1 MIHDSARAK
10 LRLALALLCACASAW
25 LYRVLIRLVPKIGS
39 AEPTG
44 VGEVFPWVKLL
55 SHQALQ
61 SIQHRTDGFA
71 YAGQFIACCAG
82 LFALYAVMLWLAKGI
97 RSGWFIGFAAGASTV
112 FMGQL
117 LLAPAMLST
126 DTYAYSYYGRLLA
139 VYRVDAHSAAP
150 ASSLSD
156 PFLSGGWYQF
166 VPSVYGPLWTVI
178 SGGVVLA
185 GGGHVGLTILMF
197 RAIEAVMVLGCGA
210 LIWVIL
216 KRLSPEHAVQGTV
229 LFLWNPAVIIES
241 ALGGHNDTFMM
252 FLALLAVWLH
262 LRGSKAGAVLALT
275 LSALVKVITAALVPL
290 YMLLILRRSSGWKE
304 ASWFLCR
311 AGLGAGVAVALS
323 ILCARMSLNGVT
335 VNTASSA
342 QFFENNY
349 HELLFKALRRVLG
362 EPADSIEAP
371 MDFHPYWVATSGHT
385 VLHAGTANK
394 TNDLCRLKPEEPLLV
409 VSDEDSD
416 DWLRVYDP
424 VNGMQGYVDW
434 PHLTVIDAPPMADTD
449 PTLKRLSGWPQDWPT
464 VVMANRLIRLTTWG
478 LFVAFGLL
486 AAWKTTDFD
495 AFIAWSTAFF
505 LAADLLVFTKI
516 WPWYAVW
523 PLAFGALN
531 PGSANTRLAIMLSAG
546 MITMYALFDFSSSD
560 RWYWINDYRSIPTI
574 VLPVLLFAVI
584 QLWQGWRGRL
594 RSKLA

>member
-1 MIHDSARAK
+1 
-10 LRLALALLCACASAW
+10 
-25 LYRVLIRLVPKIGS
+25 
-39 AEPTG
+39 
-44 VGEVFPWVKLL
+44 
-55 SHQALQ
+55 
-61 SIQHRTDGFA
+61 
-71 YAGQFIACCAG
+71 
-82 LFALYAVMLWLAKGI
+82 
-97 RSGWFIGFAAGASTV
+97 
-112 FMGQL
+112 
-117 LLAPAMLST
+117 
-126 DTYAYSYYGRLLA
+126 
-139 VYRVDAHSAAP
+139 
-150 ASSLSD
+150 
-156 PFLSGGWYQF
+156 
-166 VPSVYGPLWTVI
+166 
-178 SGGVVLA
+178 
-185 GGGHVGLTILMF
+185 
-197 RAIEAVMVLGCGA
+197 
-210 LIWVIL
+210 
-216 KRLSPEHAVQGTV
+216 
-229 LFLWNPAVIIES
+229 
-241 ALGGHNDTFMM
+241 
-252 FLALLAVWLH
+252 
-262 LRGSKAGAVLALT
+262 
-275 LSALVKVITAALVPL
+275 
-290 YMLLILRRSSGWKE
+290 
-304 ASWFLCR
+304 
-311 AGLGAGVAVALS
+311 
-323 ILCARMSLNGVT
+323 MSLNGVT

-574 VLPVLLFAVI
+574 VLPVQLFAVI